1 MSEPVWVPLQAV
13 LIIHDR
19 QIARHGGASGMRDIQ
34 LLEAAMERPRNKA
47 AYGEPS
53 LEETAAAYAFGI
65 AKAHAFVDGNKR
77 TAFVTSATFLRL
89 NGFGLRPDPLDGVR
103 SMEDLASGVMSEETF
118 AVWLSKLMIPVDR

>member
-1 MSEPVWVPLQAV
+1 VSEPVWVPLQAV

-34 LLEAAMERPRNKA
+34 LLEAAVERPRNKV

-53 LEETAAAYAFGI
+53 LEGIAAAYAFGI

-103 SMEDLASGVMSEETF
+103 AMEDLALGLMSEETF
-118 AVWLSKLMIPVDR
+118 AVWLSKLMIPVFL